1 MIRSGLVSISFRK
14 LAPRQVVDLVAQ
26 GGLDGIE
33 WGGDIH
39 APHGNVAV
47 AREVAQMTRDAGLA
61 VAAYGSYFNVGP
73 EETLDFGQVL
83 DSAQALGA
91 PLIRV
96 WAGKKSPND
105 ADDAYR
111 AACVE
116 QSRRIAERA
125 AAAGIVVAYEFHRK
139 TLTETDDSAVRLLK
153 EVNHPNMKSMWQ
165 PRVKDAIEVQLAGLE
180 AVFPWLTNVHCF
192 NWDLATN
199 ERLPLEAG
207 AATWRR
213 YLDRIAQAPGDRY
226 VMIEFVKN
234 DASESFLSDAKAL
247 KSWL

>member
-1 MIRSGLVSISFRK
+1 MLKSGLVSISFRK
-14 LAPRQVVDLVAQ
+14 LTPRQVVNLVAQ

-61 VAAYGSYFNVGP
+61 VAAYGSYFNIGP
-73 EETLDFGQVL
+73 EEVLKFEQVVE
-83 DSAQALGA
+83 SAQALGA

-96 WAGKKSPND
+96 WAGKKSPAD

-111 AACVE
+111 AACVK
-116 QSRRIAERA
+116 QSRAIAEMA
-125 AAAGIVVAYEFHRK
+125 AKAGIVVAYEFHRK
-139 TLTETDDSAVRLLK
+139 TLTETDDCAKWLLK
-153 EVNHPNMKSMWQ
+153 EVGHPNMRSMWQ
-165 PRVKDAIEVQLAGLE
+165 PRVKDPVDVQLAGLE

-192 NWDLATN
+192 NWEPATN
-199 ERLPLEAG
+199 ERLFLDQDTG
-207 AATWRR
+207 NWRR

-226 VMIEFVKN
+226 VMIEFVKG
-234 DASESFLSDAKAL
+234 DAPESFLRDAKAL
-247 KSWL
+247 KGWL